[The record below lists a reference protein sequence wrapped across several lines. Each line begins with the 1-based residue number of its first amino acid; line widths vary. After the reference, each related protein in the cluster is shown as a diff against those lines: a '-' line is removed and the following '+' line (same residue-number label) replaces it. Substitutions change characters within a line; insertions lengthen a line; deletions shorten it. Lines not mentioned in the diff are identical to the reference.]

1 MGNVQM
7 DKGELDAA
15 IESFQQALKI
25 KPYYAVSYYN
35 LGNVQSEKGDPEA
48 AIESYKQAL
57 KINPDSL
64 KVYFNLGNILKN
76 LSFTKPSSDMQNI
89 ILSLLEKKH
98 WFVLKIFH
106 KPQSVY

>member
-35 LGNVQSEKGDPEA
+35 LGNVQSE
-48 AIESYKQAL
+48 
-57 KINPDSL
+57 
-64 KVYFNLGNILKN
+64 
-76 LSFTKPSSDMQNI
+76 
-89 ILSLLEKKH
+89 
-98 WFVLKIFH
+98 
-106 KPQSVY
+106 